1 MPRFFVVIVLM
12 SVGGLYILGN
22 AAYLMFVESE
32 YWTQVS
38 RKLVKENVPIPAK
51 RGNILSADGQIMA
64 SSLPEYKI
72 YMDYVASDKNP
83 ETAKE
88 LQAWRDSVLMADLD
102 SISRGLS
109 KIFPDKTAGYFKK
122 RLKKGKKLR
131 RRNWQIYGRRIS
143 YIQYKECKKLP
154 LFRESPFK
162 GGFYAEEFNQ
172 RKKPYGSLAARTLG
186 ALYASKDSAR
196 YGLELSYDSILR
208 GKEGVSHRAKVR
220 NKWLSLVDAPPVD
233 GNDIETTIDVSMQD
247 ALVTWL
253 QSIPQVRK
261 VNYSEMT
268 ANTLSGLNLLIAY
281 VSMGIIVILLAVSI
295 FLISNTVAIGISV
308 RSEEINIMKYI
319 GATDFFV
326 RAPFVL
332 EGMLIGLIG
341 AAVPLGLIYSLY
353 NYALNYIV
361 ERFLVLS
368 GFLNFLSVDEVFHFL
383 IPVSLGVGV
392 GIGFLGSIST
402 VRKHLHV

>member
-1 MPRFFVVIVLM
+1 MKISTLLYTIKQGFVNIFRNKWYSLASIATISACLFLFGLFYSIVA
-12 SVGGLYILGN
+12 N
-22 AAYLMFVESE
+22 F
-32 YWTQVS
+32 Q
-38 RKLVKENVPIPAK
+38 
-51 RGNILSADGQIMA
+51 NIL
-64 SSLPEYKI
+64 
-72 YMDYVASDKNP
+72 
-83 ETAKE
+83 
-88 LQAWRDSVLMADLD
+88 
-102 SISRGLS
+102 
-109 KIFPDKTAGYFKK
+109 KTA
-122 RLKKGKKLR
+122 
-131 RRNWQIYGRRIS
+131 
-143 YIQYKECKKLP
+143 E
-154 LFRESPFK
+154 
-162 GGFYAEEFNQ
+162 
-172 RKKPYGSLAARTLG
+172 
-186 ALYASKDSAR
+186 
-196 YGLELSYDSILR
+196 
-208 GKEGVSHRAKVR
+208 EGVSVTVFFHSEWDGCESHIEGQIPSEQQIEEIGQEIAKRAEVSDVQFKSADEAWATFGPDYFGEDYAEGFPE
-220 NKWLSLVDAPPVD
+220 NPLAGEDSYEIFLS
-233 GNDIETTIDVSMQD
+233 DVSMQD

-253 QSIPQVRK
+253 QSIPEVRK

>member
-1 MPRFFVVIVLM
+1 MKISTLLYTIKQGFVNIFRNKWYSLASIATISACLFLFGLFYSIVA
-12 SVGGLYILGN
+12 N
-22 AAYLMFVESE
+22 F
-32 YWTQVS
+32 Q
-38 RKLVKENVPIPAK
+38 
-51 RGNILSADGQIMA
+51 NIL
-64 SSLPEYKI
+64 
-72 YMDYVASDKNP
+72 
-83 ETAKE
+83 
-88 LQAWRDSVLMADLD
+88 
-102 SISRGLS
+102 
-109 KIFPDKTAGYFKK
+109 KTA
-122 RLKKGKKLR
+122 
-131 RRNWQIYGRRIS
+131 
-143 YIQYKECKKLP
+143 E
-154 LFRESPFK
+154 
-162 GGFYAEEFNQ
+162 
-172 RKKPYGSLAARTLG
+172 
-186 ALYASKDSAR
+186 
-196 YGLELSYDSILR
+196 
-208 GKEGVSHRAKVR
+208 EGVSVTVFFHSEWDGCESHIEGQIPSEQQIEEIGQEIAKRAEVSDVQFKSADEAWATFGPDYFGEDYAEGFPE
-220 NKWLSLVDAPPVD
+220 NPLAGEDSYEIFLS
-233 GNDIETTIDVSMQD
+233 DVSMQD

-253 QSIPQVRK
+253 QSTPQVRK

>member
-1 MPRFFVVIVLM
+1 MKISTLLYTIKQGFANIFRNKWYSLASIATISACLFLFGLFYSIVA
-12 SVGGLYILGN
+12 N
-22 AAYLMFVESE
+22 F
-32 YWTQVS
+32 Q
-38 RKLVKENVPIPAK
+38 
-51 RGNILSADGQIMA
+51 NILKTAEEGVSVTVFFHSEWDGCESHTDGQIPSEQRIEEIGQEIA
-64 SSLPEYKI
+64 KRAEVSNVQFKSADEAWATFGP
-72 YMDYVASDKNP
+72 DYFGED
-83 ETAKE
+83 
-88 LQAWRDSVLMADLD
+88 
-102 SISRGLS
+102 
-109 KIFPDKTAGYFKK
+109 
-122 RLKKGKKLR
+122 
-131 RRNWQIYGRRIS
+131 
-143 YIQYKECKKLP
+143 
-154 LFRESPFK
+154 
-162 GGFYAEEFNQ
+162 YAEGFPEN
-172 RKKPYGSLAARTLG
+172 PLAG
-186 ALYASKDSAR
+186 EDS
-196 YGLELSYDSILR
+196 YEIFLS
-208 GKEGVSHRAKVR
+208 
-220 NKWLSLVDAPPVD
+220 
-233 GNDIETTIDVSMQD
+233 DVSMQD

-253 QSIPQVRK
+253 QSIPEVRK

-341 AAVPLGLIYSLY
+341 AALPLGLIYSLY
-353 NYALNYIV
+353 NYALNYMV
-361 ERFLVLS
+361 NRFMVLS

-383 IPVSLGVGV
+383 VPVSLGVGV

>member
-1 MPRFFVVIVLM
+1 MKISTLLYTIKQGFANIFRNKWYSLASIATISACLFLFGLFYSIVA
-12 SVGGLYILGN
+12 N
-22 AAYLMFVESE
+22 F
-32 YWTQVS
+32 Q
-38 RKLVKENVPIPAK
+38 
-51 RGNILSADGQIMA
+51 NILKTAEEGVSVTVFFHSEWDGCESHIDGQIPSGQRIEEIGQDIA
-64 SSLPEYKI
+64 KRAEVSDVQFKSADEAWATFGP
-72 YMDYVASDKNP
+72 DYFGED
-83 ETAKE
+83 
-88 LQAWRDSVLMADLD
+88 
-102 SISRGLS
+102 
-109 KIFPDKTAGYFKK
+109 
-122 RLKKGKKLR
+122 
-131 RRNWQIYGRRIS
+131 
-143 YIQYKECKKLP
+143 
-154 LFRESPFK
+154 
-162 GGFYAEEFNQ
+162 YAEGFPEN
-172 RKKPYGSLAARTLG
+172 PLAG
-186 ALYASKDSAR
+186 EDS
-196 YGLELSYDSILR
+196 YEIFLS
-208 GKEGVSHRAKVR
+208 
-220 NKWLSLVDAPPVD
+220 
-233 GNDIETTIDVSMQD
+233 DVSMQD

-253 QSIPQVRK
+253 QSIPEVRK

-353 NYALNYIV
+353 NYALNYMV
-361 ERFLVLS
+361 NRFMVLS

-383 IPVSLGVGV
+383 VPVSLGVGV

>member
-1 MPRFFVVIVLM
+1 M
-12 SVGGLYILGN
+12 
-22 AAYLMFVESE
+22 
-32 YWTQVS
+32 
-38 RKLVKENVPIPAK
+38 
-51 RGNILSADGQIMA
+51 
-64 SSLPEYKI
+64 
-72 YMDYVASDKNP
+72 
-83 ETAKE
+83 
-88 LQAWRDSVLMADLD
+88 
-102 SISRGLS
+102 
-109 KIFPDKTAGYFKK
+109 
-122 RLKKGKKLR
+122 
-131 RRNWQIYGRRIS
+131 
-143 YIQYKECKKLP
+143 
-154 LFRESPFK
+154 FRESPFK

-172 RKKPYGSLAARTLG
+172 RKKPYGSLATRTLG

-253 QSIPQVRK
+253 QSIPEVRK

-308 RSEEINIMKYI
+308 RSAEINIMKYI

-353 NYALNYIV
+353 NYALNYVIN
-361 ERFLVLS
+361 RFTVLS
-368 GFLNFLSVDEVFHFL
+368 GFLNFLSVDEIFHFL

-392 GIGFLGSIST
+392 GIGFLGSIAT

>member
-1 MPRFFVVIVLM
+1 MLKLRTLFSTIKQGFANIFRNKWYSLASIATISACLFLFGLFYSIVA
-12 SVGGLYILGN
+12 N
-22 AAYLMFVESE
+22 F
-32 YWTQVS
+32 Q
-38 RKLVKENVPIPAK
+38 
-51 RGNILSADGQIMA
+51 NILKTAEEGVSVTVFFHSEWDGCESHTDGQIP
-64 SSLPEYKI
+64 SEQKI
-72 YMDYVASDKNP
+72 EEIGQEIAKRAEVSDVQFKSADEAWATFGPDYFGED
-83 ETAKE
+83 
-88 LQAWRDSVLMADLD
+88 
-102 SISRGLS
+102 
-109 KIFPDKTAGYFKK
+109 
-122 RLKKGKKLR
+122 
-131 RRNWQIYGRRIS
+131 
-143 YIQYKECKKLP
+143 
-154 LFRESPFK
+154 
-162 GGFYAEEFNQ
+162 YAEGFPEN
-172 RKKPYGSLAARTLG
+172 PLAG
-186 ALYASKDSAR
+186 EDS
-196 YGLELSYDSILR
+196 YEIFLS
-208 GKEGVSHRAKVR
+208 
-220 NKWLSLVDAPPVD
+220 
-233 GNDIETTIDVSMQD
+233 DVSMQD

-253 QSIPQVRK
+253 QSIPEVRK

-341 AAVPLGLIYSLY
+341 AALPLGLIYSLY
-353 NYALNYIV
+353 NYALNYMV
-361 ERFLVLS
+361 NRFMVLS

-383 IPVSLGVGV
+383 VPISLGVGV